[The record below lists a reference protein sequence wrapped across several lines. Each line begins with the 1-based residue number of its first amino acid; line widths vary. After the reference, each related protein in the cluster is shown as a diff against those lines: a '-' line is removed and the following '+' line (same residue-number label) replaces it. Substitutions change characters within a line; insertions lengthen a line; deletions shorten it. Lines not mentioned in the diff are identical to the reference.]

1 MSEWRHRD
9 GIRYAGSFV
18 TRFNA
23 PRQSETTSTLPERSL
38 CCLLMLS
45 RIRCIASR
53 PRSSPLYAFATDSA
67 SEIDPTIRPRPLEH
81 SMTNA
86 AEHRFGYISRIY
98 DPSVTATSEPSAM
111 DSFIHDSPPDTCRC
125 SHSQVFPHKRSISRK
140 DVGSWG
146 MSRKDVG
153 AWYGLASGSDD
164 VRRQHSPPRVG
175 STEQIVLR
183 WLAGWQCKW

>member
-1 MSEWRHRD
+1 MSKWRHHD
-9 GIRYAGSFV
+9 GIRYGGRFF

-23 PRQSETTSTLPERSL
+23 PRQSETTSTLPDRSL
-38 CCLLMLS
+38 CCLLTLR
-45 RIRCIASR
+45 RIRCMASS
-53 PRSSPLYAFATDSA
+53 PRSSPLYAFATDRA
-67 SEIDPTIRPRPLEH
+67 SERDPTMRPRPLEH

-98 DPSVTATSEPSAM
+98 DLSVTATSEPSAM

-125 SHSQVFPHKRSISRK
+125 SHSQVFPHDRR
-140 DVGSWG
+140 

-183 WLAGWQCKW
+183 

>member
-9 GIRYAGSFV
+9 GIRYGGRFV
-18 TRFNA
+18 TCFNA

-38 CCLLMLS
+38 YCLLTLS
-45 RIRCIASR
+45 RIRCMASR

-86 AEHRFGYISRIY
+86 AEHRFGYISLIY

-111 DSFIHDSPPDTCRC
+111 DSCIHDSPPVTCRC
-125 SHSQVFPHKRSISRK
+125 SHSQVLPHERRIPRK
-140 DVGSWG
+140 D
-146 MSRKDVG
+146 DG
-153 AWYGLASGSDD
+153 AWYLLTSGSDD

-183 WLAGWQCKW
+183 